1 MADPVVAPFR
11 ESDPREPELQAQ
23 IEDIRGALEE
33 WRRKREYSQATE
45 QRLARITVQCARMVE
60 TWQQLEQRRTVA
72 LAGIAG
78 SLDGGREVGAG
89 EDGRDSE
96 LGERLHA
103 LERTIEHEWEALP
116 EGDERAS
123 LAESCVAAAELT
135 LKGFA
140 RAEAR
145 FAALE
150 QDLQTRMDGLS
161 RDLQAVV
168 SELRT
173 SRQQSLPGAAPA
185 FSLESVMR
193 IHEELRESDPDA
205 RAAQELN
212 SAPAPAPAP
221 ATAAAPP
228 PTPAPSPTP
237 APALALTEGTAALAA
252 RVDSLER
259 AVSTTP
265 DAAAP
270 RRGGW
275 RPLHA
280 AIAAAIV
287 LAAFALFGLWT
298 ERRVDAGLAEAA
310 TRVADAERQSEATRA
325 AARQEAA
332 AAREEAARQV
342 ADARQSAEHAQIV
355 GNVLAAPDLL
365 RYRLRASDAT
375 SRAYAQVLFS
385 RSRGLVFS
393 ASRLPAPGTGKTYQ
407 LWLISAGGPV
417 NAGLLIPDAEG
428 RVTLANDV
436 PFTTLSRVSGAFVTL
451 EGAGGSTQ
459 PSKDRVLIRVQAAAA
474 AQ

>member
-1 MADPVVAPFR
+1 VADPVVAPFR
-11 ESDPREPELQAQ
+11 ENDPREPDLQAQ

-60 TWQQLEQRRTVA
+60 SWQQLEQRRTVA
-72 LAGIAG
+72 LAGISGDLDAG
-78 SLDGGREVGAG
+78 VNIGAA
-89 EDGRDSE
+89 ENGRDSA

-140 RAEAR
+140 RAEASL
-145 FAALE
+145 AALE

-173 SRQQSLPGAAPA
+173 SRQSSLPGAAPA

-193 IHEELRESDPDA
+193 IHEELRESDPNA
-205 RAAQELN
+205 PAAQELK
-212 SAPAPAPAP
+212 SAEAAAPAPA
-221 ATAAAPP
+221 
-228 PTPAPSPTP
+228 PTPAPSPA
-237 APALALTEGTAALAA
+237 APSTLALTEGTERAESAAALAA
-252 RVDSLER
+252 RVESLER

-265 DAAAP
+265 EAAP
-270 RRGGW
+270 RSGGW

-280 AIAAAIV
+280 VFALVAV
-287 LAAFALFGLWT
+287 LAAFALLGWWMQ
-298 ERRVDAGLAEAA
+298 RRVDASLSEAA
-310 TRVADAERQSEATRA
+310 SRVADAERQSEATSA
-325 AARQEAA
+325 TARQEAA

-342 ADARQSAEHAQIV
+342 ADARQSAAHAQIV

-365 RYRLRASDAT
+365 RYWLRASDAT

-385 RSRGLVFS
+385 RSRGMVFS
-393 ASRLPAPGTGKTYQ
+393 ASRLPAPGGGKTYQ
-407 LWLISAGGPV
+407 LWLVSAGGPV
-417 NAGLLIPDAEG
+417 NAGLLTPDAEG
-428 RVTLANDV
+428 RVTLATDV
-436 PFTTLSRVSGAFVTL
+436 PLTTQGRVSGAFVTL
-451 EGAGGSTQ
+451 EEAGGSTQ
-459 PSKDRVLIRVQAAAA
+459 PSRNRVLIRVEAAA